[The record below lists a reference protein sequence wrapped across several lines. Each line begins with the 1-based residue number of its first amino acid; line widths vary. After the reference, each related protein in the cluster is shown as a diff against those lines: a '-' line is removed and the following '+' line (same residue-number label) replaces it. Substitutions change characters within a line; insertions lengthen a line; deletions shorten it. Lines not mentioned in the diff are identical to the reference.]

1 MENLIDAIKETVSF
15 IQKRITA
22 KPEVAIILGSGLG
35 NLVKQIEVEVSIP
48 YTDIPNFPKSTVKG
62 HVGNMVFGRLHGK
75 QIVAMQGRFHYYE
88 GYSMVQVTFPVRVMK
103 YLGADTIF
111 ISNASGGLNPKYKVG
126 DLMIIRDHINLVSD
140 HPLRGPNDESIGP
153 RFPDQHKLYDK
164 SLISRATVIAQQHQI
179 TCHSGVYVG
188 VTGPTFETPAEY
200 KFMHIIGGD
209 AVGMS
214 TVPEVMVANHMSM
227 RIFAISVI
235 SDEGNPPEP
244 IQVSHDEVVRA
255 AMAAE
260 PKMTTIIT
268 SLIQS
273 L

>member
-1 MENLIDAIKETVSF
+1 
-15 IQKRITA
+15 
-22 KPEVAIILGSGLG
+22 
-35 NLVKQIEVEVSIP
+35 
-48 YTDIPNFPKSTVKG
+48 
-62 HVGNMVFGRLHGK
+62 
-75 QIVAMQGRFHYYE
+75 
-88 GYSMVQVTFPVRVMK
+88 
-103 YLGADTIF
+103 
-111 ISNASGGLNPKYKVG
+111 
-126 DLMIIRDHINLVSD
+126 
-140 HPLRGPNDESIGP
+140 
-153 RFPDQHKLYDK
+153 
-164 SLISRATVIAQQHQI
+164 
-179 TCHSGVYVG
+179 
-188 VTGPTFETPAEY
+188 
-200 KFMHIIGGD
+200 MHIIGGD

>member
-1 MENLIDAIKETVSF
+1 MENLKDKIDETVKF
-15 IQKRITA
+15 IQSKTDF

-35 NLVKQIEVEVSIP
+35 NLVNHIKAECIIP
-48 YTDIPNFPKSTVKG
+48 YTEIPNFPQSTVKG
-62 HVGNMVFGRLHGK
+62 HGGNLVLGTLNGK
-75 QIVAMQGRFHYYE
+75 CIVAMQGRFHYYE

-103 YLGADTIF
+103 FLGADTIF

-126 DLMIIRDHINLVSD
+126 DLMILRDHINLVSD
-140 HPLRGPNDESIGP
+140 HPLRGRNDESIGP
-153 RFPDQHKLYDK
+153 RFPDQHKLYNKD
-164 SLISRATVIAQQHQI
+164 LIQQAMNIAQKQSI
-179 TCHSGVYVG
+179 TCHSGIYVG

-214 TVPEVMVANHMSM
+214 TVPEVMVANHMGM

-244 IQVSHDEVVRA
+244 VQVSHDEVVRA

-260 PKMTTIIT
+260 PKMTNIIRE
-268 SLIQS
+268 LLQS